1 MHKQKTAPRGKHLNQ
16 EGKRLLLTLLSAAH
30 SLNHSLFLVLP
41 FFLYQVAIEF
51 GTTPETIG
59 LIAAIIGFI
68 YGFGSLIGGPLSDR
82 LGEVKTITL
91 SLAFSGFSTLLF
103 LVAHDLSSF
112 SLAFLLIGVGASLYH
127 PTANSIIS
135 KTFQT
140 NMAEAMGLHGTG
152 GNFGYMFAPLAIAA
166 MGNLW
171 GWRYPWILFGALS
184 ILIGVLILK
193 TSKPL
198 STANTIKTRVKDVVK
213 VSGLKTVLIYNLMVG
228 LYFKG
233 VDFIFPS
240 FIAFRFDPI
249 FVAEPEIVSALKGI
263 AVFSLLGVGILGQW
277 LGGKASDRFG
287 SREALIIASVFVS
300 LSLFLLPAVSQP
312 YVSVALFVPL
322 YGFFFYAH
330 QPALNSLAGL
340 ITPQGMRG
348 TMYGILFFFSFG
360 LGSAS
365 TAIATSIAQRYD
377 LNMAFYALMLFSL
390 AALLLSLFIPSN
402 KKDSKP

>member
-1 MHKQKTAPRGKHLNQ
+1 LNQ
-16 EGKRLLLTLLSAAH
+16 KDKKLLLTLLSAAH

-41 FFLYQVAIEF
+41 FFLFQVANEF
-51 GTTPETIG
+51 GTTTETIG
-59 LIAAIIGFI
+59 LIAAITGFI
-68 YGFGSLIGGPLSDR
+68 YGFGSLVGGPTSDR

-91 SLAFSGFSTLLF
+91 SLASAGLSTLIF
-103 LVAHDLSSF
+103 LIANDLTSF
-112 SLAFLLIGVGASLYH
+112 SIAFLLIGIGASLYH

-152 GNFGYMFAPLAIAA
+152 GNLGYMFAPLATAA

-171 GWRYPWILFGALS
+171 GWRYPWIFFGLLS
-184 ILIGVLILK
+184 ILVAVLILK
-193 TSKPL
+193 TSKVP
-198 STANTIKTRVKDVVK
+198 SERNTVKIRVKDVVRIP
-213 VSGLKTVLIYNLMVG
+213 GLKTVLIYNVMAG

-240 FIAFRFDPI
+240 FVETRFNPI
-249 FVAEPEIVSALKGI
+249 FQTQTEIVSALKGAALFGI
-263 AVFSLLGVGILGQW
+263 LAAGILGQW

-287 SREALIIASVFVS
+287 SRKALITTSVFVS
-300 LSLFLLPAVSQP
+300 LSLFLLPAVP
-312 YVSVALFVPL
+312 EPFVSLLLFVPM
-322 YGFFFYAH
+322 YGLFFYAH

-340 ITPQGMRG
+340 ITPNNMRG
-348 TMYGILFFFSFG
+348 TMFGILFFFSFG

-377 LNMAFYALMLFSL
+377 LNTTFYALTMFSL
-390 AALLLSLFIPSN
+390 AALLLSLFVPSN
-402 KKDSKP
+402 KISPKQS

>member
-1 MHKQKTAPRGKHLNQ
+1 MNRNQPLRGKLLNQ
-16 EGKRLLLTLLSAAH
+16 EGKKLLLTLLSVAH

-41 FFLYQVAIEF
+41 FFLLEVANEF
-51 GTTPETIG
+51 GTTRETIG
-59 LIAAIIGFI
+59 LIAAIIGFL
-68 YGFGSLIGGPLSDR
+68 YGLGSLIGGPLSDR

-103 LVAHDLSSF
+103 LIAHDLSSF
-112 SLAFLLIGVGASLYH
+112 SIAFLLVGIGASLYH

-152 GNFGYMFAPLAIAA
+152 GNFGYMLAPLAIAA

-171 GWRYPWILFGALS
+171 GWRYPWILFGLLS
-184 ILIGVLILK
+184 VLISILILK
-193 TSKPL
+193 TSKTP
-198 STANTIKTRVKDVVK
+198 SKRNTVKIRIKDVVK
-213 VSGLKTVLIYNLMVG
+213 IPGLKAVLIYNLMVG

-240 FIAFRFDPI
+240 FIAFRFPPPI
-249 FVAEPEIVSALKGI
+249 YGAGIVSALKGV
-263 AVFSLLGVGILGQW
+263 AVFSLLAVGIVGQW

-287 SREALIIASVFVS
+287 SRKSLIIASIFVS
-300 LSLFLLPAVSQP
+300 LSLFLLPTVSEP
-312 YVSVALFVPL
+312 YVSLLLFVPL

-340 ITPQGMRG
+340 ITPNDMRG
-348 TMYGILFFFSFG
+348 TMFGILFFFSFG

-365 TAIATSIAQRYD
+365 TALATSVAQRYD
-377 LNMAFYALMLFSL
+377 LNIAFYALMLFSL
-390 AALLLSLFIPSN
+390 AALVLSLFVPLN
-402 KKDSKP
+402 KESSKQR

>member
-1 MHKQKTAPRGKHLNQ
+1 MNQ
-16 EGKRLLLTLLSAAH
+16 EGKKLLLTLLSAAH

-41 FFLYQVAIEF
+41 FFLLQVANEF
-51 GTTPETIG
+51 GTTTQTIG
-59 LIAAIIGFI
+59 LIAAITGFI
-68 YGFGSLIGGPLSDR
+68 YGFGSLVGGPLSDR

-91 SLAFSGFSTLLF
+91 SLAFAGFSTLMF
-103 LVAHDLSSF
+103 LIAHDLSSF
-112 SLAFLLIGVGASLYH
+112 SVAFLLIGIGASLYH

-171 GWRYPWILFGALS
+171 GWRYPWIFFGLLS
-184 ILIGVLILK
+184 VLISILILK
-193 TSKPL
+193 TSKTP
-198 STANTIKTRVKDVVK
+198 SKRNKVKIIVKDVVK
-213 VSGLKTVLIYNLMVG
+213 IPGLKAVLIYNLMVG

-240 FIAFRFDPI
+240 FVENRFNPI
-249 FVAEPEIVSALKGI
+249 FGTEKDIVSALKGV
-263 AVFSLLGVGILGQW
+263 AVFSLLAVGILGQW

-287 SREALIIASVFVS
+287 SRKALIIASVFVS
-300 LSLFLLPAVSQP
+300 LSLFILPTVSEP
-312 YVSVALFVPL
+312 YVSLFLFVPL

-340 ITPQGMRG
+340 ITPNDMRG
-348 TMYGILFFFSFG
+348 TMFGILFFFSFG
-360 LGSAS
+360 LGSVS
-365 TAIATSIAQRYD
+365 MAIATTVAQGSD
-377 LNMAFYALMLFSL
+377 WNMAFYALMLFSL
-390 AALLLSLFIPSN
+390 VALLLSLFVPSN
-402 KKDSKP
+402 EASSKQRLEASAP

>member
-1 MHKQKTAPRGKHLNQ
+1 MNQ
-16 EGKRLLLTLLSAAH
+16 EGKKLLLTLLSAAH

-41 FFLYQVAIEF
+41 FFLYQVASEF
-51 GTTPETIG
+51 GTTTETIG
-59 LIAAIIGFI
+59 LLAAITGFI
-68 YGFGSLIGGPLSDR
+68 YGFGSLVGGPLSDR
-82 LGEVKTITL
+82 LGEAKTITL
-91 SLAFSGFSTLLF
+91 SLSFSGFSTLIF
-103 LVAHDLSSF
+103 LIAHDLSSF
-112 SLAFLLIGVGASLYH
+112 SIAFLLIGIGASLYH

-152 GNFGYMFAPLAIAA
+152 GNIGYMFAPLATVA

-171 GWRYPWILFGALS
+171 GWRYPWIFFGLLS
-184 ILIGVLILK
+184 VLVSILILK
-193 TSKPL
+193 TSKTP
-198 STANTIKTRVKDVVK
+198 STRNTVKIRVKEVIRTP
-213 VSGLKTVLIYNLMVG
+213 GLKMVLLYNLMVG

-240 FIAFRFDPI
+240 FIAFRFSPI
-249 FVAEPEIVSALKGI
+249 FQAEIVSALKGVG
-263 AVFSLLGVGILGQW
+263 VFSLLAIGILGQL
-277 LGGKASDRFG
+277 LGGRASDRLG
-287 SREALIIASVFVS
+287 SKKALIISSVFVS
-300 LSLFLLPAVSQP
+300 LSLFLLLTVSEP
-312 YVSVALFVPL
+312 SLSLFLFVSL

-340 ITPQGMRG
+340 ITVNEMRG

-377 LNMAFYALMLFSL
+377 LNTAFYGLTLFSL
-390 AALLLSLFIPSN
+390 AALLLSLLVPS
-402 KKDSKP
+402 DRLSSKQRRETQT

>member
-1 MHKQKTAPRGKHLNQ
+1 LNKDNGK
-16 EGKRLLLTLLSAAH
+16 LLLTLLSAAH

-41 FFLYQVAIEF
+41 FFLLEVANEF
-51 GTTPETIG
+51 GTTRETMG

-68 YGFGSLIGGPLSDR
+68 YGFGSLVGGPLSDR

-91 SLAFSGFSTLLF
+91 SLSFSGFSTLIF
-103 LVAHDLSSF
+103 IIAHDLSSF
-112 SLAFLLIGVGASLYH
+112 SVAFLLIGIGASLYH

-140 NMAEAMGLHGTG
+140 SMAEAMGLHGTG
-152 GNFGYMFAPLAIAA
+152 GNFGYMFAPLAIAG

-171 GWRYPWILFGALS
+171 GWRHPWIFFGLLSVLVS
-184 ILIGVLILK
+184 ILILQ
-193 TSKPL
+193 TSKMP
-198 STANTIKTRVKDVVK
+198 SKRNTVKIRVKDVVK
-213 VSGLKTVLIYNLMVG
+213 IPGLKTVLIYNMMVG

-240 FIAFRFDPI
+240 FIAFRFSPI
-249 FVAEPEIVSALKGI
+249 FQAEIVSALKGV
-263 AVFSLLGVGILGQW
+263 AVFSLLAVGILGQW

-287 SREALIIASVFVS
+287 SRETLVLASVFVS
-300 LSLFLLPAVSQP
+300 LSLILLPSVSEP
-312 YVSVALFVPL
+312 FVSLLLFVPL

-340 ITPQGMRG
+340 ITPNHMRG
-348 TMYGILFFFSFG
+348 TMFGILFFFSFG

-390 AALLLSLFIPSN
+390 AALLLSLFVPSN
-402 KKDSKP
+402 KASSKQK